1 MKTPDPP
8 PSTALDHEALSALV
22 QAFYTRVRA
31 DDVLG
36 PVFDRAIAPE
46 EWPHHLARMADFWS
60 SEMLGSG
67 RYHGQPMAAHL
78 RHRDAIAPEMFDRWL
93 DHWQETA
100 EALLCP
106 ADAEAVIAKARRIA
120 ESLGLAL
127 FFRLPA
133 TV

>member
-1 MKTPDPP
+1 MKTSDPTP
-8 PSTALDHEALSALV
+8 GPALDHAALGVLV

-31 DDVLG
+31 DDMLG

-46 EWPHHLARMADFWS
+46 EWQPHLTRMADFWS
-60 SEMLGSG
+60 SVMLGSG

-78 RHRDAIAPEMFDRWL
+78 RHRHDIAPEMFDRWL
-93 DHWQETA
+93 ALWQDTA
-100 EALLCP
+100 EALLSP